1 MANLNIEIPT
11 FADKYY
17 KNVQMQF
24 ANDRKVF
31 GVGGEPKS
39 MGEVFVTLAVNYMQV
54 LKDFA
59 INGNKALTQNLATDK
74 ETQDALT
81 QVASLYGIAPYT
93 TYAQAYTG
101 FTTDDY
107 RTLIRAKQAQGQ
119 FNGTT
124 QSLLDIAHSL
134 FGELPIMVVDGGN
147 MSVSIL
153 VDATQ
158 LSAVSRSLLANG
170 EILPKVAGVSYT
182 ISSVTTVPTK
192 WNLDA
197 DSGETYDTDGRIDE
211 EPTGSWGQ
219 TVWKSNKQGD

>member
-17 KNVQMQF
+17 KNIQMQF

-59 INGNKALTQNLATDK
+59 INGKKALTQNLATDK
-74 ETQDALT
+74 ETQEALT

-93 TYAQAYTG
+93 TYQVAYEG

-124 QSLLDIAHSL
+124 QSLLDIAHSI
-134 FGELPIMVVDGGN
+134 FGELPIQVVDNGDMTVAIN
-147 MSVSIL
+147 

-158 LSAVSRSLLANG
+158 LNSVAQDLLTRG

-182 ISSVTTVPTK
+182 VQAVYTDTPTY
-192 WNLDA
+192 WN
-197 DSGETYDTDGRIDE
+197 YDTNGQIEYTGR
-211 EPTGSWGQ
+211 WGQ
-219 TVWKSNKQGD
+219 TLWKSNKQGELANG